1 MPESAAL
8 DGWRRRA
15 GEAHERRWRPSRT
28 AVGSVAAVTVLSAC
42 VLLGGR
48 AVNGE
53 DTPAPPAAAKPL
65 SPPQPATCPV
75 IATGLRADVDGDGC
89 DDAISFANGVLT
101 AGRVRMQVG
110 ASGDEIA
117 LGRFSCAAVTLALL
131 RPSTG
136 ELFRFDGWATAGRP
150 VSATAIGRVEGA
162 VGVHASAREGRRCD
176 DLVVTRTS
184 GPPVLLPERPV
195 AG

>member
-53 DTPAPPAAAKPL
+53 DTRAPLAAAKPL
-65 SPPQPATCPV
+65 SAPQPATCPV
-75 IATGLRADVDGDGC
+75 IATGLRSDVAGDRCG
-89 DDAISFANGVLT
+89 AAVSFADAVLS
-101 AGRVRMQVG
+101 AGRVRIQ
-110 ASGDEIA
+110 
-117 LGRFSCAAVTLALL
+117 
-131 RPSTG
+131 
-136 ELFRFDGWATAGRP
+136 
-150 VSATAIGRVEGA
+150 
-162 VGVHASAREGRRCD
+162 
-176 DLVVTRTS
+176 
-184 GPPVLLPERPV
+184 
-195 AG
+195 